1 LAMLE
6 STGWIAAHR
15 FLFPGVRCHLL
26 GWPRGLAPDGRR
38 TALSSAAASA

>member
-1 LAMLE
+1 MLT

-15 FLFPGVRCHLL
+15 FLLVGVRCHLL

-38 TALSSAAASA
+38 AAFSTAGAPA